1 MNDMTIELEG
11 MEFYAFH
18 GCLEKERA
26 EGNEFVVDF
35 KGEVNDGSSVES
47 DCLADTLDYSEVYR
61 VVERE
66 MQMPSNLLEHV
77 AGRLVKALRKEFPQ
91 LVRCSVRVSKRN
103 PPVGGK
109 VSWARVTV
117 GFDRENVPQN
127 GTIEK

>member
-1 MNDMTIELEG
+1 MIIELEN

-26 EGNEFVVDF
+26 EGNVFMVDF
-35 KGEVNDGSSVES
+35 KGEIDGERSVES
-47 DCLADTLDYSEVYR
+47 DCMADTLDYSEVYR

-66 MQMPSNLLEHV
+66 MAVPSNLLEHV
-77 AGRLVKALRKEFPQ
+77 AGRLVKALRAEFPQ
-91 LVRCSVRVSKRN
+91 LVRCSVRVSKKE

-109 VSWARVTV
+109 VAWARVTV
-117 GFDRENVPQN
+117 GFDREDVPQN